1 MVLGYVVTGLALG
14 AAYSLLAV
22 AVVLVFNGTRVLSVA
37 MGEIGAFGLYC
48 GLWLSKHGVPWHLGG
63 FAVGITAVVVGGLLA
78 LVLERV
84 VMRQLVGRAPLD
96 GLIAT
101 LGIALTLALL
111 EAKLFGVN
119 PVSSKAPL
127 GDGKFKVFGAYLS
140 TAKVAEL
147 VLAAAVAAGLYL
159 FLSRTQF
166 GLSTRAATSDPT
178 VARLLGVKVNDVY
191 RFSWLVAGMLSGAAA
206 ALFIDAGQ
214 LSAFSQTKFAL
225 AALAGAVIGGLDSL
239 QGAIVG
245 SLLVGVTESV
255 VGPTLGDGYKSGV
268 VLVMV
273 LAVLV
278 VRPRGLFGTASAA

>member
-1 MVLGYVVTGLALG
+1 MFLGYVVTGLALG

-37 MGEIGAFGLYC
+37 MGEIGAFGLYS

-147 VLAAAVAAGLYL
+147 VLAAAVAAALYL

-206 ALFIDAGQ
+206 SLFIDAGQ